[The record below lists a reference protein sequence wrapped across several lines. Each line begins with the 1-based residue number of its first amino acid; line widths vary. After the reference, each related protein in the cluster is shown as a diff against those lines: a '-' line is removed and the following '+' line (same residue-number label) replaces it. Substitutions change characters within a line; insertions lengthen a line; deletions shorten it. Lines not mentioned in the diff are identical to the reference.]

1 MEENP
6 SLLGPLLLQ
15 TMSDGQDLPAIP
27 DNSAAFRQWRLWLI
41 AAVKDLLKNNTDK
54 LMGILYRIDVSEK
67 KLQEALA
74 QRGECSPE
82 EVISDLIIER
92 QIQKIKT
99 RKQQG
104 EEVSDWDF
112 DL

>member
-1 MEENP
+1 MEEKP
-6 SLLGPLLLQ
+6 SQLGSLLLQ
-15 TMSDGQDLPAIP
+15 TMSGGQDLPAAP
-27 DNSAAFRQWRLWLI
+27 DNSAAFKQWRLWLI
-41 AAVKDLLKNNTDK
+41 ASVKDLLKNNTDK

-74 QRGECSPE
+74 LRGESSPE

-104 EEVSDWDF
+104 DSVNDWDF
-112 DL
+112 DI

>member
-1 MEENP
+1 
-6 SLLGPLLLQ
+6 
-15 TMSDGQDLPAIP
+15 
-27 DNSAAFRQWRLWLI
+27 
-41 AAVKDLLKNNTDK
+41 
-54 LMGILYRIDVSEK
+54 
-67 KLQEALA
+67 
-74 QRGECSPE
+74 
-82 EVISDLIIER
+82 VISDLIIER